1 MSERRRPGRPHYVRD
16 DEPAA
21 RLDRNYSELLQEVRV
36 AEVGVQVL
44 FAFLLGIAF
53 QPRFAEVD
61 GFQRTV
67 YIVTLLL
74 SAVAIAVLIA
84 PVAFHRLTFRRRL
97 KDDLVN
103 IASRLALVG
112 ITVLLLAVLGSVLL
126 VCDWVVNRAVAITI
140 TAILALGVG
149 ALWFGLPLRYRFSVD
164 AAEYPIERPEP
175 EPDA

>member
-1 MSERRRPGRPHYVRD
+1 MNERRRSGPPRYVRD

-21 RLDRNYSELLQEVRV
+21 RLDRNYNELLQELRV

-53 QPRFAEVD
+53 QQRFAEVD

-84 PVAFHRLTFRRRL
+84 PVAFHRLVFRRRL
-97 KDDLVN
+97 KDDLVT
-103 IASRLALVG
+103 IASRLMLIG

-126 VCDWVVNRAVAITI
+126 VCDWVLNRGVAITI
-140 TAILALGVG
+140 TAILAVGVG
-149 ALWFGLPLRYRFSVD
+149 TLWYGLPLHYRFS
-164 AAEYPIERPEP
+164 AEVADDPIDLPGPEVER
-175 EPDA
+175 